1 MRQSS
6 ADLSRS
12 AFASSATSKIK
23 RDSGSRKRTED
34 ASRRNGSVSKMIG

>member
-12 AFASSATSKIK
+12 AFALSVTSKIK

-34 ASRRNGSVSKMIG
+34 ASRRNGNASKMIG